1 MLLLGTVSSRM
12 FSINTKS
19 GLDVVVLIFAGSV
32 DGGESEA
39 LHEGISA
46 NSLQDRGVN
55 LQMEEASTFRTESCL
70 HACEATLHKSFLTT
84 I

>member
-12 FSINTKS
+12 YTILSSINTKS
-19 GLDVVVLIFAGSV
+19 GLDVVVLILVGSV

-46 NSLQDRGVN
+46 NSLEDGGVN
-55 LQMEEASTFRTESCL
+55 FQMEE
-70 HACEATLHKSFLTT
+70 T

>member
-1 MLLLGTVSSRM
+1 M

-46 NSLQDRGVN
+46 NRLENGGVN
-55 LQMEEASTFRTESCL
+55 FQMEKACTFRTESCL
-70 HACEATLHKSFLTT
+70 HVKRPYTRAS
-84 I
+84 